1 MLTRDTPR
9 VWELGEVNA
18 WPLAP
23 QTTIFQGAAVGD
35 NGSGLARP
43 LQAGDKFLGFCEAFV
58 SNLPPSPAVPAAQGD
73 NSCARLLTS
82 GLVELDVTGVKATSF
97 GVPIYASDDNTFTL
111 NGPPNSFIG
120 TVHRPLLNGKT
131 IVAFGHHVRSG
142 VASHTVVFAG
152 SHKTTGG
159 NVMEKVAL
167 SGLLPSDVVTTQL
180 NGIGKTPCTIKLATA
195 TANSL
200 HVTFDNDPST
210 DHVVAYLV
218 HRTVT

>member
-23 QTTIFQGAAVGD
+23 NTTIFQGAAVGD

-58 SNLPPSPAVPAAQGD
+58 SNLPPSPAVPAAQG
-73 NSCARLLTS
+73 NQAAVRVLTS
-82 GLVELDVTGVKATSF
+82 GLVELEVSGINATSF
-97 GVPIYASDDNTFTL
+97 GAPVYASDDNSFTL

-120 TVHRPLLNGKT
+120 TVHRPLLTGKT
-131 IVAFGHHVRSG
+131 IVAFGHYVRTRLP
-142 VASHTVVFAG
+142 SHTLVFAG

-159 NVMEKVAL
+159 NAMEKIAL
-167 SGLLPSDVVTTQL
+167 PGLLASDLAHVQLTAVGKKPSVIQSATT
-180 NGIGKTPCTIKLATA
+180 TA
-195 TANSL
+195 GSL
-200 HVTFDNDPST
+200 HITFDNDPST
-210 DHVVAYLV
+210 DHVLAYGVYRAL
-218 HRTVT
+218 T